1 MTTNAATNLVAV
13 PPNGKFLVEIKTVQG
28 SSFKVLVEALK
39 DLLIDCN
46 IMCDETGLKIIAL
59 DNSHSVLVH
68 LKLEAKQFEGYTC
81 EKRIYIGVN
90 MLKLFVLL
98 KTVSNNDALTI
109 FVEASDPN
117 HLGIRIENS
126 VKKSHTTYK
135 LNMLD
140 IPVTNIDIPS
150 PDCHTIITLPSIDFQ
165 RLIRDMNNLAEQ
177 VEIKTADNVLY
188 FSCSGESCSQETVM
202 GETSAGLNIFRT
214 EEKKGEIVQ
223 GIFPL
228 KHLLLFT
235 KCTNLSTMVELV
247 IDNDYPIIVQYKVS
261 SMGSIK
267 LVLAPIA
274 GDQ

>member
-1 MTTNAATNLVAV
+1 MNSTTTAPANASSRYLI
-13 PPNGKFLVEIKTVQG
+13 EIKTVQG
-28 SSFKVLVEALK
+28 SAFKVLVEALK

-68 LKLEAKQFEGYTC
+68 LKLEASKFESYQC
-81 EKRIYIGVN
+81 AKRMYIGVN

-98 KTVSNNDALTI
+98 KTINNNDALTM
-109 FVEASDPN
+109 FVETTDPN

-140 IPVTNIDIPS
+140 IPVTNIDIPN
-150 PDCHTIITLPSIDFQ
+150 PVCHTMITLPSIDFQ

-177 VEIKTADNVLY
+177 VEIKTAESVLY
-188 FSCSGESCSQETVM
+188 FSCKGEFCSQETVM
-202 GETSAGLNIFRT
+202 GETAAGLNIFRT
-214 EEKKGEIVQ
+214 EEKKDDIVQ
-223 GIFPL
+223 GVFPL
-228 KHLLLFT
+228 KHLMLFT
-235 KCTNLSTMVELV
+235 KCTNLSQTVELV

-261 SMGSIK
+261 SMGAIK
-267 LVLAPIA
+267 LVLAPTA
-274 GDQ
+274 PV